1 MEVVDISPA
10 LLETI
15 LATFHTDAEKELSRQ
30 IVRCFAARG
39 LPVKVK
45 QYHQPCMNGTYR
57 ILCFIKKSAEAVIIN
72 NKGMGCD
79 GVSVQVRID
88 DRSVLDRLQD
98 LNENIR
104 NQIIN
109 AADCG
114 GCSTKCEGKKY
125 VFAYQGKEY
134 TKCRFI
140 CNNFCFQNIEKD
152 DISDLMSTI
161 TNEIVCKQAR
171 SK

>member
-1 MEVVDISPA
+1 MEVVDITPA

-79 GVSVQVRID
+79 GVRV
-88 DRSVLDRLQD
+88 
-98 LNENIR
+98 
-104 NQIIN
+104 
-109 AADCG
+109 
-114 GCSTKCEGKKY
+114 
-125 VFAYQGKEY
+125 
-134 TKCRFI
+134 
-140 CNNFCFQNIEKD
+140 
-152 DISDLMSTI
+152 
-161 TNEIVCKQAR
+161 
-171 SK
+171 